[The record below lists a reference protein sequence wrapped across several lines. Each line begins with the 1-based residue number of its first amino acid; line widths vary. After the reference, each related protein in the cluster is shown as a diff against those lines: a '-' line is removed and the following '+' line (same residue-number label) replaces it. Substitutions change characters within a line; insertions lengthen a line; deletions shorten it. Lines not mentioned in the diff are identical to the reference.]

1 MNGGP
6 APDDPANLSVSV
18 DWKLLRK
25 ERKLKIKNLKTD
37 QINLMDIKPTMV
49 QKKGKGPLG
58 I

>member
-25 ERKLKIKNLKTD
+25 ERKLKIKNLKND
-37 QINLMDIKPTMV
+37 QINFMDIKPKMIH
-49 QKKGKGPLG
+49 K
-58 I
+58 